1 MQDDKLFRTEVSSS
15 DEYAVLPAVAEF
27 SIDVSTAREILRLS
41 AVVKAHGLYKV
52 EKFDYRASYFRRD
65 PEKGPSEGPDA
76 AEVDDGDND
85 VRTDADCLNV
95 SETEFWFS
103 AYLKHTDVEILSER
117 KRISEL
123 VEFFGIV
130 AETGNPD
137 DGAPV
142 PSEVTSPATAVQRPE
157 VEAFV
162 HQVAGLSLWSY
173 DRDDGTPYRECE
185 PPSDGFLDSHC
196 CLMDLIEE
204 ARRLREGR

>member
-1 MQDDKLFRTEVSSS
+1 MEKHYRTDVRSDSDYDELPEVVAFSV
-15 DEYAVLPAVAEF
+15 DEA
-27 SIDVSTAREILRLS
+27 TARGIVRLS
-41 AVVKAHGLYKV
+41 ALVTANGLYKV

-65 PEKGPSEGPDA
+65 PEKGPSEGPEA

-142 PSEVTSPATAVQRPE
+142 PSEVASPATAVQRPE

>member
-1 MQDDKLFRTEVSSS
+1 MLKVLLCHREHVARVGEEHIATV
-15 DEYAVLPAVAEF
+15 AVL
-27 SIDVSTAREILRLS
+27 SHIL
-41 AVVKAHGLYKV
+41 
-52 EKFDYRASYFRRD
+52 
-65 PEKGPSEGPDA
+65 
-76 AEVDDGDND
+76 
-85 VRTDADCLNV
+85 
-95 SETEFWFS
+95 
-103 AYLKHTDVEILSER
+103 ILALL
-117 KRISEL
+117 EL

-142 PSEVTSPATAVQRPE
+142 PSEVASPATAVQRPE